1 MADIKFGFSG
11 CEQDFLNNSDTVTGD
26 IDVLSLFTSDFM
38 SRYTKFNSLIDFI
51 VASGQDFTSQ
61 TAWNSI
67 QNGNIDKFIQQNS
80 EFESWTDMY
89 TTAGN
94 EFLKKAFT

>member
-1 MADIKFGFSG
+1 MINLKFGFSN
-11 CEQDFLNNSDTVTGD
+11 CENDFIDESDVITGD
-26 IDVLSLFTSDFM
+26 VDVLSLFTPDFM
-38 SRYTKFNSLIDFI
+38 SRYTKFSNFVDFI
-51 VASGQDFTSQ
+51 TASGQDFTSQ

-67 QNGNIDKFIQQNS
+67 QDGTIDSFIQQNS
-80 EFESWTDMY
+80 DFESWIDMY